1 MTWILPAAPGLRA
14 APSQAAAP
22 ILDCPN
28 APPTTA
34 IAKPTPAAIALTPLA
49 LAAAASA
56 VCGCAKTDVAAIN
69 TATVAIKNKP
79 NFLIVISSN
88 LANRSNLGRNDF
100 ARIRYPPP
108 LLQRRSSDTDYD
120 KWI

>member
-1 MTWILPAAPGLRA
+1 M
-14 APSQAAAP
+14 
-22 ILDCPN
+22 
-28 APPTTA
+28 
-34 IAKPTPAAIALTPLA
+34 AKPTPAAIAFTPLA
-49 LAAAASA
+49 LAVAASGDRGWA
-56 VCGCAKTDVAAIN
+56 NTEVAAII
-69 TATVAIKNKP
+69 TATAAITNKP
-79 NFLIVISSN
+79 IFLMVISSN